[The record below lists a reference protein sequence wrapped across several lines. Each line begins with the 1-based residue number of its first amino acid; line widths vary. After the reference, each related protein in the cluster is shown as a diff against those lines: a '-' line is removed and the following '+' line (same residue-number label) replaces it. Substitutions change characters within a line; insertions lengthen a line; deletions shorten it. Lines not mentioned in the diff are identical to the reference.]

1 MAVKVGRQIR
11 IDEDI
16 VGMSTQALEALIWM
30 GNCMI
35 ARAEHCGLTAEDIE
49 QLRTRIEMF
58 GAELRRSNV
67 DCEIDTCGENRA
79 SGKPWPA
86 STVVFRDGETKPV
99 FVCDCH
105 ADGW

>member
-1 MAVKVGRQIR
+1 MSVRVGRQLR
-11 IDEDI
+11 IDED
-16 VGMSTQALEALIWM
+16 VLGYGVEQLAALIWI

-35 ARAEHCGLTAEDIE
+35 ARAEHGGLTEKGIE